1 MEVIIFFLIFM
12 QAFLPRNSTPTSWST
27 VIMFAL
33 GFWLSGSLVFDF
45 LVVPGM
51 LTTGM
56 MNEPGF
62 ASAGYVIFGTFNHLE
77 LLCAAT
83 VLAGCLVYR
92 YGSNIASQVDT
103 KSVLLAGG
111 LLVIALAYTYV
122 LTPQM
127 SSLGMP
133 LDLFA
138 TAKVMPASMTSMH
151 IAYWSLEIVKL
162 AGATSL
168 LRLFY
173 RNSCSIV

>member
-1 MEVIIFFLIFM
+1 M
-12 QAFLPRNSTPTSWST
+12 QAFSHRNSPLANWST

-92 YGSNIASQVDT
+92 YGSNIASHVDT
-103 KSVLLAGG
+103 KSILLASG
-111 LLVIALAYTYV
+111 LLIIALAYTYV

-127 SSLGMP
+127 SSMGMP

-138 TAKVMPASMTSMH
+138 TAKIMPASMTSMH
-151 IAYWSLEIVKL
+151 IAYWSLEIAKL
-162 AGATSL
+162 ISAAFL

-173 RNSCSIV
+173 RNSCSIG

>member
-1 MEVIIFFLIFM
+1 M
-12 QAFLPRNSTPTSWST
+12 QAFPSRNSPSANWST

-33 GFWLSGSLVFDF
+33 GFWLSGSLVFDC
-45 LVVPGM
+45 LVIPGM

-92 YGSNIASQVDT
+92 YGNNAVSNVNT
-103 KSVLLAGG
+103 KSVLLAAG
-111 LLVIALAYTYV
+111 LLIIALAYTYV

-138 TAKVMPASMTSMH
+138 PAKIMPASMTSMH
-151 IAYWSLEIVKL
+151 IAYWSLEIAKL
-162 AGATSL
+162 VSAAWL

-173 RNSCSIV
+173 RNSCSIG

>member
-1 MEVIIFFLIFM
+1 M
-12 QAFLPRNSTPTSWST
+12 QAFSSRNSPSANWST
-27 VIMFAL
+27 MIMFAL
-33 GFWLSGSLVFDF
+33 GFWLSGSLVFDL

-92 YGSNIASQVDT
+92 YGSNRASNVDS
-103 KSVLLAGG
+103 KSVSLASG
-111 LLVIALAYTYV
+111 LLIIALTYTYI

-138 TAKVMPASMTSMH
+138 TAKVMPASMASMH
-151 IAYWSLEIVKL
+151 IAYWSLEIAKL
-162 AGATSL
+162 VSAAFL

-173 RNSCSIV
+173 RNSCSIG

>member
-1 MEVIIFFLIFM
+1 MKAISS
-12 QAFLPRNSTPTSWST
+12 RSSNSVSWST
-27 VIMFAL
+27 AIMLTL
-33 GFWLSGSLVFDF
+33 GFWLSGSLILDF
-45 LVVPGM
+45 LIVPGM

-62 ASAGYVIFGTFNHLE
+62 ASAGYTIFGAFNHVE

-92 YGSNIASQVDT
+92 FSDLFNQRVSY
-103 KSVLLAGG
+103 KSVIMATILL
-111 LLVIALAYTYV
+111 LIALVYTYV

-127 SSLGMP
+127 SSMGMS

-138 TAKVMPASMTSMH
+138 TAKVMPPAMKFAHVS
-151 IAYWSLEIVKL
+151 YWGLEVVKL
-162 AGATSL
+162 IAASAL
-168 LRLFY
+168 LRSFY

>member
-1 MEVIIFFLIFM
+1 M
-12 QAFLPRNSTPTSWST
+12 QATSPRNSNSMNWST
-27 VIMFAL
+27 AIMLAL

-62 ASAGYVIFGTFNHLE
+62 ASAGYVIFGAFNHIE
-77 LLCAAT
+77 VLCAAT

-92 YGSNIASQVDT
+92 YGSNVTTSIT
-103 KSVLLAGG
+103 LKSVAIATGLLA
-111 LLVIALAYTYV
+111 ITLAYTYV

-127 SSLGMP
+127 SSMGMS

-138 TAKVMPASMTSMH
+138 TAKVMPASMLPMH
-151 IAYWSLEIVKL
+151 VAYWSLEAAKL
-162 AGATSL
+162 ILGVSL
-168 LRLFY
+168 LRSFY
-173 RNSCSIV
+173 RNSCSLV

>member
-1 MEVIIFFLIFM
+1 M
-12 QAFLPRNSTPTSWST
+12 QATSPRNSNPVNWST

-33 GFWLSGSLVFDF
+33 GFWLSASLVFDF

-62 ASAGYVIFGTFNHLE
+62 ASAGYVIFGAFNHLE

-92 YGSNIASQVDT
+92 YGNEVTTSITS
-103 KSVLLAGG
+103 KSVVLATG
-111 LLVIALAYTYV
+111 LLLIALAYTYI

-127 SSLGMP
+127 SSLGMS

-138 TAKVMPASMTSMH
+138 TTKIMPATMTPMH
-151 IAYWSLEIVKL
+151 IAYWGLEAVKL
-162 AGATSL
+162 IFGASL
-168 LRLFY
+168 LRSFY
-173 RNSCSIV
+173 RNSCSLV

>member
-1 MEVIIFFLIFM
+1 
-12 QAFLPRNSTPTSWST
+12 
-27 VIMFAL
+27 MFAL

-62 ASAGYVIFGTFNHLE
+62 ASAGYVIFGAFNHLE

-92 YGSNIASQVDT
+92 YGSESANIIT
-103 KSVLLAGG
+103 NKSVVLGTVLL
-111 LLVIALAYTYV
+111 LIALAYTYI

-127 SSLGMP
+127 SSMGMS

-138 TAKVMPASMTSMH
+138 TAKVMPAAMTPMH
-151 IAYWSLEIVKL
+151 VAYWSLELAKL
-162 AGATSL
+162 IFGVSL
-168 LRLFY
+168 LRSFY
-173 RNSCSIV
+173 RNSCSLV

>member
-1 MEVIIFFLIFM
+1 M
-12 QAFLPRNSTPTSWST
+12 QGFSSRNSTPANWST

-77 LLCAAT
+77 LICAAT

-92 YGSNIASQVDT
+92 YGSNFGNNIVNTIDN
-103 KSVLLAGG
+103 KSVLLASS
-111 LLVIALAYTYV
+111 LLIIALAYTYV
-122 LTPQM
+122 LIPQM
-127 SSLGMP
+127 SSMGMS

-138 TAKVMPASMTSMH
+138 TTKVMPSSMTPLH
-151 IAYWSLEIVKL
+151 LAYWSLEIAKL
-162 AGATSL
+162 LAAAVL

-173 RNSCSIV
+173 RNSCSIG